1 MHIRGPVQLKQFAV
15 YYPDPPKQNY
25 NKRSHAHQHLGHH
38 HAHHKRAMVV
48 ETVYRTVVVDPAGN
62 TLWPKPTKSAP
73 EIYDTPHETPAPTPS
88 NGGDKKGAS
97 KDKPI
102 FEYSD
107 GDVTLPGGSWVRKAY
122 YDAASQT
129 AEGLVFMNHRG
140 GQGSG
145 VWDK

>member
-1 MHIRGPVQLKQFAV
+1 MKQFAV
-15 YYPDPPKQNY
+15 YYPAPTQNY
-25 NKRSHAHQHLGHH
+25 NKRSHAHKHLGHH

-48 ETVYRTVVVDPAGN
+48 QTRTQTVVVDHAGN
-62 TLWPKPTKSAP
+62 TLWPNPTKP
-73 EIYDTPHETPAPTPS
+73 VNEGYDTPHETPVPTPGNDS
-88 NGGDKKGAS
+88 NNGGKKAAD
-97 KDKPI
+97 KDKST
-102 FEYSD
+102 FGHSD

-122 YDAASQT
+122 YDSASQT

>member
-1 MHIRGPVQLKQFAV
+1 MVHTVTRTKTIVVDPSGNIL
-15 YYPDPPKQNY
+15 YPDP
-25 NKRSHAHQHLGHH
+25 
-38 HAHHKRAMVV
+38 
-48 ETVYRTVVVDPAGN
+48 T
-62 TLWPKPTKSAP
+62 KPTP
-73 EIYDTPHETPAPTPS
+73 ELYDTPHVTPAPSPS
-88 NGGDKKGAS
+88 NDGDHGKDKDTD
-97 KDKPI
+97 KDKPTS
-102 FEYSD
+102 EYSD

>member
-1 MHIRGPVQLKQFAV
+1 LKQFAV
-15 YYPDPPKQNY
+15 YYPAPKQIY

-38 HAHHKRAMVV
+38 HAHHKRAMIVQ
-48 ETVYRTVVVDPAGN
+48 TVTQTIVVDAAGN
-62 TLWPKPTKSAP
+62 TLYPKPPKPAP
-73 EIYDTPHETPAPTPS
+73 EPYDTPHETPAPTPS
-88 NGGDKKGAS
+88 NGGDDGEDKDAGKGTD
-97 KDKPI
+97 KDKSTS
-102 FEYSD
+102 EYSD